1 MSVSRDNVVCFE
13 SANIR
18 RKAISSSAFT
28 LLEVMI
34 AVAIFFMAIFAILD
48 LTSRNLRA
56 ARSLRQTTVDVSS
69 LAAELSLT
77 NRLYEGTESG
87 DLGSDFPEYRWE
99 RTTTM
104 VSTGG
109 LFQVDFVLY
118 WAVEQKPVKSE
129 LSVILYRPDSLTV
142 GGGGRR

>member
-1 MSVSRDNVVCFE
+1 MSVPSDNVVCFGPVVF
-13 SANIR
+13 R
-18 RKAISSSAFT
+18 RRAQSFSAFT

-34 AVAIFFMAIFAILD
+34 AVGIFFMAVFAILD

-99 RTTTM
+99 RTTTL

-109 LFQVDFVLY
+109 LFQVDFALY
-118 WAVEQKPVKSE
+118 WAVEKKPVKSE
-129 LSVILYRPDSLTV
+129 LSVILYRPDSLTAR
-142 GGGGRR
+142 GGGQR